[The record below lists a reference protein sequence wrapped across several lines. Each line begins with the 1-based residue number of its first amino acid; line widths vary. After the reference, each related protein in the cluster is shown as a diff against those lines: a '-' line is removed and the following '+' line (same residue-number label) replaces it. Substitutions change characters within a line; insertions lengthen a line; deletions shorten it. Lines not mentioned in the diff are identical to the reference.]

1 MKVLVLAGGDSSERE
16 VSLTSGKAVLETL
29 VQLGHTVHAVDPATG
44 VSLLTAEGK
53 FIGSGDYIDKKLPT
67 TQSGLR
73 LAAELESAELKDID
87 VVFIARQ
94 GGCGENGSCQSL
106 LELAGVRYTGSAMA
120 ACAVSMDKAITKRL
134 CRSEGILTPQW
145 EMYRLADGVIPDNLA
160 EIIAQRFT
168 LPVVVKPNDS
178 GSTVGL
184 TKVER
189 NEEINGA
196 LQSALIEST
205 NILVEQYIPGR
216 ELTVAVLDGRSFPI
230 IEIVPESGLYDYEAK
245 YTNGKSEYICPAIIP
260 ASVADAVRRAAVKLF
275 EVIGCAGLARVDFIL
290 DEDGRFYCLELNS
303 VPGMT
308 DLSLAPIA
316 AKADGIDFPQLMQM
330 LLESALDRPAK

>member
-1 MKVLVLAGGDSSERE
+1 MKVLVLAGGESSERE
-16 VSLTSGKAVLETL
+16 VSLTSGRAVFETL
-29 VQLGHTVHAVDPATG
+29 RQLGHTVQAVDPATG
-44 VSLLTAEGK
+44 VSLLTDAGK
-53 FIGSGDYIDKKLPT
+53 FITVDSGEKSDSPDKQKALP
-67 TQSGLR
+67 
-73 LAAELESAELKDID
+73 LAFRINNDLKDID
-87 VVFIARQ
+87 VAFIALH
-94 GGCGENGSCQSL
+94 GGDGENGLCQSL

-120 ACAVSMDKAITKRL
+120 ACAMSMDKAITKRL

-145 EMYRLADGVIPDNLA
+145 ELYRLADSVIPDNLA
-160 EIIAQRFT
+160 EIIAQRFI

-196 LQSALIEST
+196 LESALKEST
-205 NILVEQYIPGR
+205 NILVEQFVPGR
-216 ELTVAVLDGRSFPI
+216 ELTVAVLDGRSFPV

-245 YTNGKSEYICPAIIP
+245 YTDGKSEYICPAVIP
-260 ASVADAVRRAAVKLF
+260 ASIGDAVRRAAVKLF
-275 EVIGCAGLARVDFIL
+275 EVIGCAGLARVDFML

-308 DLSLAPIA
+308 DLSLAPMA

>member
-1 MKVLVLAGGDSSERE
+1 MKVLVLAGGESSERE
-16 VSLTSGKAVLETL
+16 VSLTSGRAVFETL
-29 VQLGHTVHAVDPATG
+29 VQLGHTVQAVDPATG
-44 VSLLTAEGK
+44 TSLLTDAGK
-53 FIGSGDYIDKKLPT
+53 FITVDSDEESNAPDKQKALP
-67 TQSGLR
+67 
-73 LAAELESAELKDID
+73 LAFRINNDLKDID
-87 VVFIARQ
+87 VAFIALH
-94 GGCGENGSCQSL
+94 GGDGENGLCQSL

-120 ACAVSMDKAITKRL
+120 ACAISMDKGITKRL

-145 EMYRLADGVIPDNLA
+145 EIYRLADGVIPDNLA

-184 TKVER
+184 TKVEQ
-189 NEEINGA
+189 NTEINGA
-196 LQSALIEST
+196 LQSALKEST
-205 NILVEQYIPGR
+205 NILVEQFVPGR
-216 ELTVAVLDGRSFPI
+216 ELTVAVLDGRSFPV

-245 YTNGKSEYICPAIIP
+245 YTNGKSQYICPAIIP
-260 ASVADAVRRAAVKLF
+260 ASVGDAVRRAAVKLF

-308 DLSLAPIA
+308 ALSLAPMA

>member
-16 VSLTSGKAVLETL
+16 VSLTSGRAVFETL
-29 VQLGHTVHAVDPATG
+29 RQLGHTVYAVDPATG
-44 VSLLTAEGK
+44 ASLLTAEGK
-53 FIGSGDYIDKKLPT
+53 FITVDSGEKSNLPDKQKALP
-67 TQSGLR
+67 
-73 LAAELESAELKDID
+73 LAFRINNDLKDID
-87 VVFIARQ
+87 VAFIALH
-94 GGCGENGSCQSL
+94 GGDGENGLCQSL
-106 LELAGVRYTGSAMA
+106 LELAGVRYTGAALA
-120 ACAVSMDKAITKRL
+120 ACALSMDKAITTRL

-184 TKVER
+184 TKVEQSA
-189 NEEINGA
+189 EINGA
-196 LQSALIEST
+196 LQSALKEST
-205 NILVEQYIPGR
+205 NILVEQFIPGR

-230 IEIVPESGLYDYEAK
+230 IEIVPESGLYDYKAK
-245 YTNGKSEYICPAIIP
+245 YTDGKSEYICPAVIP
-260 ASVADAVRRAAVKLF
+260 ASVTDAVRRAAVKLF

-308 DLSLAPIA
+308 DLSLAPMA